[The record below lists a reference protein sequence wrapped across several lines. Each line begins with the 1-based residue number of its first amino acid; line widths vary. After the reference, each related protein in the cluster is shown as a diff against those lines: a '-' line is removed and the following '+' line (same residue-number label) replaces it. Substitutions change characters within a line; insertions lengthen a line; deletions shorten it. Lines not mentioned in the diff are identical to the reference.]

1 MTKEDWNKLYDI
13 LHSLYYEFLINYNEF
28 KTSNNSKTREASIEK
43 VHNIIQKSFDK
54 LSTDEESFRLIFG
67 DRDTNVIAKQL
78 IIEDFK
84 KPQYFERDMEKI
96 LERIYF
102 RK

>member
-1 MTKEDWNKLYDI
+1 MTKEEWNKLYDI

-28 KTSNNSKTREASIEK
+28 KTSKNNKLRETSIIK
-43 VHNIIQKSFDK
+43 VHNLIEKSFDK
-54 LSTDEESFRLIFG
+54 LSDNEEALKLIFG
-67 DRDTNVIAKQL
+67 DRETNSFAKDL

-84 KPQYFERDMEKI
+84 KPQYFEKDMEKI

-102 RK
+102 KK